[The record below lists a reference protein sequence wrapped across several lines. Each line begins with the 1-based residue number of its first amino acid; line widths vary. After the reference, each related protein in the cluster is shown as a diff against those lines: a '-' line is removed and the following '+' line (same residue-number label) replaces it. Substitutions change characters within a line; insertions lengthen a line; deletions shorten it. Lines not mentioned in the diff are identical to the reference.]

1 MDCNGDGW
9 IDQHDTSEEYR
20 SANNETVIF
29 RVSGHDVST
38 ALLDLKAGTF
48 VVREHPP
55 GDNSRIPL
63 RAGDTLPDFGFTD
76 IEGKPRH
83 LSEFRGKYV
92 LLDFWATWC
101 SPCVAELPKLEA
113 TWHRFRSRDFVVL
126 GIADDE
132 NITSPR
138 KLLAEK
144 GVTYPQAVGPSA
156 LELVEKRF
164 RVITFPTA
172 ALVDPTGK
180 LISMDQTS
188 LRGEHLEATL
198 DKLLPALR

>member
-1 MDCNGDGW
+1 MNPRGKNGRTLFRSFDSFVQGTFDIDGRSVLAIYSLNLDSGEVHPESGRLGMDCNGDGW

-76 IEGKPRH
+76 IEGKP
-83 LSEFRGKYV
+83 
-92 LLDFWATWC
+92 
-101 SPCVAELPKLEA
+101 LE
-113 TWHRFRSRDFVVL
+113 
-126 GIADDE
+126 
-132 NITSPR
+132 
-138 KLLAEK
+138 
-144 GVTYPQAVGPSA
+144 
-156 LELVEKRF
+156 
-164 RVITFPTA
+164 
-172 ALVDPTGK
+172 
-180 LISMDQTS
+180 
-188 LRGEHLEATL
+188 
-198 DKLLPALR
+198 